1 MMPPSKYN
9 DQKLKLTETFL
20 SKDIFE
26 WNLNL
31 KWYMQNTYTVN
42 QINPELYQTNN
53 YVVLGNNNI
62 SKTSFDL
69 TNMKATIDKTL
80 QKMLKSLSTTE

>member
-1 MMPPSKYN
+1 
-9 DQKLKLTETFL
+9 
-20 SKDIFE
+20 
-26 WNLNL
+26 
-31 KWYMQNTYTVN
+31 MQNTYTVN

-80 QKMLKSLSTTE
+80 QKMLKSLSTTEQDKQSKCT